1 MKTML
6 FTDCVDLVGS
16 ACLPFD
22 GTKRYIST
30 GAVDVDLI
38 SEADTELVDYEGRPS
53 RANLEVMP
61 GDVLFA
67 KMQGTKKTLQIDSM
81 LANYIY
87 STGFCA
93 VHAKKGIL
101 TDRCL
106 YHLLTSETFLS
117 QKDKNCS
124 GATQKAITNAGLN
137 KIAIQVPSI
146 DEQDAIS
153 KQFDAIADI
162 IAKRQKQISVLDDL
176 IKARF
181 VEMFGD
187 PELNPMEWPVE
198 ALGDVLSVEPQNGL
212 YKPQSDYVQDG
223 TGIPILR
230 IDAFYDGKVN
240 DFSRLKRLNCTDT
253 ERSRYLLMENDV
265 VINRVN
271 SLEYLGKC
279 AWITGLIEPTV
290 FESNMMRFH
299 VDGSRIDPCYM
310 TRLLCSTFIYKQILN
325 RAKKAVNQASINQ
338 GDVQSFKILVPPI
351 KLQKQFAA
359 FVAQIDKSKS
369 VIQKSLDET
378 QLLFDSMM
386 QQYFG

>member
-1 MKTML
+1 MKARLGDYIREYSVRNKSEEDIPVYSVTNTQG
-6 FTDCVDLVGS
+6 FCQDYFGKEVASKDKSTYKIVPRGHFAYNPSRINVGS
-16 ACLPFD
+16 VD
-22 GTKRYIST
+22 WQRYEDSVIVSPLYNVFSVT
-30 GAVDVDLI
+30 PELDQQYLFYYLKSDFALQRIKAVARGSVRDNLKLEMLYEFPIRIPSI
-38 SEADTELVDYEGRPS
+38 SE
-53 RANLEVMP
+53 
-61 GDVLFA
+61 
-67 KMQGTKKTLQIDSM
+67 
-81 LANYIY
+81 
-87 STGFCA
+87 
-93 VHAKKGIL
+93 
-101 TDRCL
+101 
-106 YHLLTSETFLS
+106 
-117 QKDKNCS
+117 QKDIVGKLD
-124 GATQKAITNAGLN
+124 K
-137 KIAIQVPSI
+137 V
-146 DEQDAIS
+146 
-153 KQFDAIADI
+153 
-162 IAKRQKQISVLDDL
+162 KQILSLREQELSSLDDL

-299 VDGSRIDPCYM
+299 VDESRIDPCYM

-378 QLLFDSMM
+378 QLLFDSLM